1 CGALVFGRLREL
13 LATLGPPV
21 VAATTLAWGL
31 LLWWAY
37 FVALLVVSEP
47 LRWLLAIP
55 AWLVLLGAA
64 RVIQR
69 LWRGEHPPD
78 LVGTGDVLLRV
89 RNARKVYGDPPRL
102 VRDVR
107 RLDRWKAIALR
118 GGLSSTDV
126 RSPAAARRA
135 LLWQAG
141 ALGLLGYL
149 HVLAQS
155 AW

>member
-1 CGALVFGRLREL
+1 
-13 LATLGPPV
+13 
-21 VAATTLAWGL
+21 
-31 LLWWAY
+31 
-37 FVALLVVSEP
+37 
-47 LRWLLAIP
+47 
-55 AWLVLLGAA
+55 
-64 RVIQR
+64 
-69 LWRGEHPPD
+69 
-78 LVGTGDVLLRV
+78 DVLLRV

-155 AW
+155 AWGLFLLTLPTIAVLSGVAGSLAALMR